1 MDLME
6 VLKMRSLSIAGSF
19 ESPKRSI
26 LYNTWCLL
34 NVNDISDL
42 IKNAW
47 RTTKKVIQDMHLLN
61 LSNVNDCLVA
71 WNNNT

>member
-1 MDLME
+1 MYLIE
-6 VLKMRSLSIAGSF
+6 TLKMRLLSIAGSF

-47 RTTKKVIQDMHLLN
+47 RTTKKVTHDMHLLN
-61 LSNVNDCLVA
+61 LSKVNDCFVA

>member
-47 RTTKKVIQDMHLLN
+47 RTTKKVIHDMQLLN

>member
-47 RTTKKVIQDMHLLN
+47 RTTKKVIHDMHLLN
-61 LSNVNDCLVA
+61 LSNVIDCLVA